1 MFTIHVGFSGFPYGM
16 ASVQRTLLT
25 FKGLKAAGSRTLLI
39 NKISHHQYA
48 DNKKVK
54 KFEGL
59 LYVNTAWYN
68 SRPDSFAK
76 RNFNKISGYIGEFF
90 FFFKKRKK
98 IGTAIL
104 YSNYFLEYPY
114 YFLLSRIFGF
124 KLVVQ
129 YVEMFSAIP
138 GRNSFFT
145 KINDKFIDRYISRF
159 CDGVIAISDY
169 LLLHIKKISP
179 KKPVIKIPVLA
190 DFDKINAIA
199 IPVSKPY
206 IMYCGTIYYFE
217 VIDFIMSV
225 FTLLKE
231 NKKYQDGLLLII
243 SGDHDSNRQK
253 LDSLIL
259 DSKFKDDIVIKS
271 NIAHDE
277 LLSAYAEAEVL
288 LIPLRNTIQDIARFP
303 HKIGEYTAAKR
314 PIVSTNIGEI
324 KTYFKDNESAIL
336 AENYSIEGYYNK
348 LVGGLSSS
356 AKMNK
361 IGEAGYSIGLKNF
374 EYLTQGKE
382 IKKFIDRLS
391 RSA

>member
-39 NKISHHQYA
+39 NKISHHHYA

-90 FFFKKRKK
+90 FFLKKREK

-190 DFDKINAIA
+190 DFDKINAIT

-259 DSKFKDDIVIKS
+259 DSKFKDDIVVKS

-277 LLSAYAEAEVL
+277 LLSAYAAAEVL

-303 HKIGEYTAAKR
+303 HKVGEYTAAKR

-324 KTYFKDNESAIL
+324 KTYFKNNESAIL
-336 AENYSIEGYYNK
+336 AENYSIEEYYDK

-356 AKMNK
+356 AKMNE
-361 IGEAGYSIGLKNF
+361 IGKAGYSIGLKNF

>member
-25 FKGLKAAGSRTLLI
+25 FKGLQASGSRAIVI
-39 NKISHHQYA
+39 NKISHHQYT
-48 DNKKVK
+48 DKKKVK

-59 LYVNTAWYN
+59 LYVNTSLFN
-68 SRPDSFAK
+68 SRPSFFLK
-76 RNFNKISGYIGEFF
+76 RNFNKISGYFGELIFL
-90 FFFKKRKK
+90 FKKRKK
-98 IGTAIL
+98 IDTAIL

-124 KLVVQ
+124 KLIVQ

-138 GRNSFFT
+138 GRSSFFT
-145 KINDKFIDRYISRF
+145 KINDRFIDNYVGWF

-179 KKPVIKIPVLA
+179 KKPVLKIPVMA
-190 DFDKINAIA
+190 DFTKINAIA
-199 IPVSKPY
+199 IPASKPY

-217 VIDFIMSV
+217 VIVFIMSV

-231 NKKYQDGLLLII
+231 NKKYEGQLLLII
-243 SGDHDSNRQK
+243 SGDHDTNRQK
-253 LDSLIL
+253 FDSLIK

-277 LLSAYAEAEVL
+277 LLAAYAAADVL

-303 HKIGEYTAAKR
+303 HKIGEYTASRR
-314 PIVSTNIGEI
+314 PILSTNIGEI
-324 KTYFKDNESAIL
+324 KTCFKDNVSALL
-336 AENYSIEGYYNK
+336 ADDYSIEAYYNK
-348 LVGGLSSS
+348 LVSCFNSY
-356 AKMNK
+356 AKMDE
-361 IGEAGYSIGLKNF
+361 IGQAGYCVGLNHF
-374 EYLTQGKE
+374 EYITQGKE
-382 IKKFIDRLS
+382 IRNFIDRLGM
-391 RSA
+391 SA